1 MPLEL
6 FPARLPLIL
15 SGRLAL
21 PTFGMYL
28 LCRRRLDVREF
39 RVGQACV
46 PEIPA
51 ALIVLRGSDGSR
63 RRACLS
69 SLPSTKT
76 AGIAAGRLPFPIGRK
91 AYRIPILT
99 PGKLMPM
106 PGA

>member
-51 ALIVLRGSDGSR
+51 ANIPRMGMVFDQKMQLRATVLRHPAGPKEIASRSGALPATRRPPASASR
-63 RRACLS
+63 RAT
-69 SLPSTKT
+69 ST
-76 AGIAAGRLPFPIGRK
+76 
-91 AYRIPILT
+91 
-99 PGKLMPM
+99 
-106 PGA
+106 